1 MCPPYLDSMLT
12 EYWVWWYNGPRS
24 FCEILGFI
32 QNIFHHPV
40 ERVVLW
46 TSTQNERIGML
57 GVFDQV
63 HQKDSCI
70 IFHVSQHP
78 SCSARTC
85 MVWLRFLW
93 LSKEWKIISLLKC
106 LFFFLKARRSKRL
119 FAAAVSWHRTSVDTQ
134 DDAQVACKSVERL
147 QKRSWQWHWYANTK
161 RLYGIKSVMIKRS
174 ALFYCIFVLFA
185 HRATQIGRARYPCA
199 YTHLT

>member
-57 GVFDQV
+57 GVSDQV

-70 IFHVSQHP
+70 IFHVSQYP
-78 SCSARTC
+78 SCSARTL
-85 MVWLRFLW
+85 MVWLWFLW
-93 LSKEWKIISLLKC
+93 LSKEWKIISFLKC
-106 LFFFLKARRSKRL
+106 LFFFWRRGEAKGFLPRL
-119 FAAAVSWHRTSVDTQ
+119 FLDFAPQLIHKMMHRLLVKVLRDYKKNHDNGIDTPIPN
-134 DDAQVACKSVERL
+134 DYME
-147 QKRSWQWHWYANTK
+147 
-161 RLYGIKSVMIKRS
+161 
-174 ALFYCIFVLFA
+174 
-185 HRATQIGRARYPCA
+185 
-199 YTHLT
+199 